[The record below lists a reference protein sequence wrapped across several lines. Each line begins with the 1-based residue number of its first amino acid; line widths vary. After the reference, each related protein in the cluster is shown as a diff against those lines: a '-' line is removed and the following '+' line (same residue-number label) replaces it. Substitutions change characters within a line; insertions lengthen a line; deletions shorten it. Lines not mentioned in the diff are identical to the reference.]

1 MDLSKEEDNHLESLS
16 QPRFLVAERILQ
28 VTGYKLSLPC
38 SREDNDLDIVIRQL
52 DTTFTYSSERE
63 RERDKIQMLIRQN
76 ISVFFYTTIIKDYYP
91 IFQIEYDLI
100 RRKVRIK
107 KIKKKE
113 H

>member
-16 QPRFLVAERILQ
+16 HPRFLVAERILQ

-63 RERDKIQMLIRQN
+63 RERERQN
-76 ISVFFYTTIIKDYYP
+76 TDVDTSKFLCLFLYNAY
-91 IFQIEYDLI
+91 
-100 RRKVRIK
+100 
-107 KIKKKE
+107 
-113 H
+113 